1 MPKPEERFLVSTEGS
16 PVAQYF
22 QVILIQVKSA
32 DDEEYESLDISNMPK
47 NVFTLKREIL
57 KTLGFDVAHAAEYRM
72 RKINYEGVFKIKND
86 HDVVNLKHGDRVEV
100 VREIE
105 KQSFTP
111 KEKIE
116 NVEEIRPKRLE
127 RMNDQGSGGK

>member
-1 MPKPEERFLVSTEGS
+1 MPKPEQRFLVSTEGS

-22 QVILIQVKSA
+22 QMILIQVKSA

-86 HDVVNLKHGDRVEV
+86 HDVVNLQHDNRVEV
-100 VREIE
+100 VCE
-105 KQSFTP
+105 KL
-111 KEKIE
+111 K
-116 NVEEIRPKRLE
+116 
-127 RMNDQGSGGK
+127 M